1 MMCDKHTCLPISSA
15 APRTTVRRA
24 WIDASPDLRRRR
36 VLLQAAQDRV
46 GVALARLGQSSAA
59 ADRAAAIRGAGW
71 LEAAVLL
78 AAARGEVG
86 WIAEPT
92 GGGATA
98 SVAADGTIRV
108 QVRAGDPL
116 DETTLRSYCTGA
128 AHMGLGLVRSE
139 SIAVD
144 PETGEIHDLTIRSF
158 GVVRAVDTPTIE
170 IDVLADERPAVNGS
184 DAVMAAVA
192 AAVWLADGTPTAW
205 PTSR

>member
-1 MMCDKHTCLPISSA
+1 MCSDQLAFAGRPFELH
-15 APRTTVRRA
+15 V
-24 WIDASPDLRRRR
+24 DAS
-36 VLLQAAQDRV
+36 
-46 GVALARLGQSSAA
+46 
-59 ADRAAAIRGAGW
+59 
-71 LEAAVLL
+71 
-78 AAARGEVG
+78 
-86 WIAEPT
+86 
-92 GGGATA
+92 
-98 SVAADGTIRV
+98 
-108 QVRAGDPL
+108 
-116 DETTLRSYCTGA
+116 
-128 AHMGLGLVRSE
+128 GLCGK

>member
-1 MMCDKHTCLPISSA
+1 M
-15 APRTTVRRA
+15 
-24 WIDASPDLRRRR
+24 
-36 VLLQAAQDRV
+36 
-46 GVALARLGQSSAA
+46 
-59 ADRAAAIRGAGW
+59 
-71 LEAAVLL
+71 LL

-86 WIAEPT
+86 WITEPT
-92 GGGATA
+92 GGEASA

-116 DETTLRSYCTGA
+116 DETTLRSFCTGA

-158 GVVRAVDTPTIE
+158 GVVRALDTPTIE

-192 AAVWLADGTPTAW
+192 AAVWLADGTPTMW
-205 PTSR
+205 PTSP

>member
-1 MMCDKHTCLPISSA
+1 
-15 APRTTVRRA
+15 
-24 WIDASPDLRRRR
+24 
-36 VLLQAAQDRV
+36 
-46 GVALARLGQSSAA
+46 
-59 ADRAAAIRGAGW
+59 
-71 LEAAVLL
+71 
-78 AAARGEVG
+78 
-86 WIAEPT
+86 
-92 GGGATA
+92 
-98 SVAADGTIRV
+98 
-108 QVRAGDPL
+108 VRAGDPL

-192 AAVWLADGTPTAW
+192 AAVWLADDTPTVW
-205 PTSR
+205 PTSP